1 MERRSDHETYA
12 PQVAKLLDSLAAKH
26 PSEPSCVLGDI
37 IELGCETPFLPAHKE
52 VRLEWCKTDSWT
64 ALRGSEGEP
73 EMLSV
78 LREGSRV
85 EAVEVVEEDES
96 SIDLEDSYFKSIKG
110 ILNGVERPQTPYE
123 EKSRLADTF
132 VRQGKRLKIKRQCG
146 TLNKSTPQTTPS
158 LLRSM

>member
-1 MERRSDHETYA
+1 MERRSDRETYA
-12 PQVAKLLDSLAAKH
+12 PQVAKLLDSLAAKY

-52 VRLEWCKTDSWT
+52 VRLEWCNTDSWT
-64 ALRGSEGEP
+64 ALCGSEGEP

-85 EAVEVVEEDES
+85 QVVEVVTEDES
-96 SIDLEDSYFKSIKG
+96 SFDIEDPYFKRIKG
-110 ILNGVERPQTPYE
+110 IRNGVERPQTPDE

-132 VRQGKRLKIKRQCG
+132 VPTREKIKDRKAMRYFKQ
-146 TLNKSTPQTTPS
+146 KYTPDYT
-158 LLRSM
+158 RA